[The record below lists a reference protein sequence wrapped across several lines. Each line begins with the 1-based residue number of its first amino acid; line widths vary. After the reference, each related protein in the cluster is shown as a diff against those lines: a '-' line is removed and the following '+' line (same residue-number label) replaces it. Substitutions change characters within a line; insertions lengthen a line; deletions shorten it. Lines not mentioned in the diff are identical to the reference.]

1 LLPGLD
7 FCSAR
12 RDDSA
17 MKLDQLI
24 SNLIGRLM
32 GRMLRR
38 MTAFAMLALLILITL
53 YHLTIAGTLA
63 LEALYGPLYA
73 RLIVAGIYAVLAIV
87 VLAYLLATR
96 VKTTTAAPRR
106 NRQPQDIRV
115 AELLESLL
123 VGYTTGRRKSRHS

>member
-1 LLPGLD
+1 
-7 FCSAR
+7 
-12 RDDSA
+12 

-24 SNLIGRLM
+24 SHLIGRLM

-38 MTAFAMLALLILITL
+38 LAAFAALALLILAAL

-73 RLIVAGIYAVLAIV
+73 RLIVAGIYAALAIIV
-87 VLAYLLATR
+87 VVYLLATR
-96 VKTTTAAPRR
+96 AKAPAAVPHR
-106 NRQPQDIRV
+106 NRSRQAQDIRV

>member
-1 LLPGLD
+1 
-7 FCSAR
+7 
-12 RDDSA
+12 

-24 SNLIGRLM
+24 SHLIGRLM

-38 MTAFAMLALLILITL
+38 LAAFAGLALLILAAL

-73 RLIVAGIYAVLAIV
+73 RLIVAGIYAALAIIV
-87 VLAYLLATR
+87 VVYLLATR
-96 VKTTTAAPRR
+96 AKAAAPRS
-106 NRQPQDIRV
+106 NRSRQAQDIRV

>member
-1 LLPGLD
+1 M
-7 FCSAR
+7 A
-12 RDDSA
+12 
-17 MKLDQLI
+17 
-24 SNLIGRLM
+24 
-32 GRMLRR
+32 
-38 MTAFAMLALLILITL
+38 AFAALALLVLVAL

-63 LEALYGPLYA
+63 LETLYGALNA

-87 VLAYLLATR
+87 VLAYLLASR
-96 VKTTTAAPRR
+96 VKTTTATPRR

>member
-1 LLPGLD
+1 
-7 FCSAR
+7 
-12 RDDSA
+12 

-24 SNLIGRLM
+24 SHLVGRLM

-38 MTAFAMLALLILITL
+38 MTAFAVLGLLILVTL

-63 LEALYGPLYA
+63 LEALYGPLNA
-73 RLIVAGIYAVLAIV
+73 RLIIAGIYAVLAIV

-96 VKTTTAAPRR
+96 AKPTPAAPRS
-106 NRQPQDIRV
+106 NRSRQSQDIRV